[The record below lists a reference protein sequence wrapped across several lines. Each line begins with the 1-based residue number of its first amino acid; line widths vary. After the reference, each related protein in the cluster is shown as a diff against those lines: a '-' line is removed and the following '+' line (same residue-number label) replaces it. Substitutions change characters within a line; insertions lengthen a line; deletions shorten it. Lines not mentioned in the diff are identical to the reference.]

1 LIHFY
6 KRINAMEANNLVVL
20 LMLGIISAN
29 GAEDVAAIDDSAIMK
44 NQTEDIEEPDFA
56 DVSNLTSADQG
67 NWTVGECII
76 VKMASQLTLSPDKA
90 NANTTV
96 TLDIPVSA
104 TVSASS
110 SCLPPDSNT
119 TQLFTLEWSDQNPD
133 ESSDV
138 KFLNRNLTLH
148 FSLNQT
154 SSSYG
159 VSKIS
164 AVYEHRTYLIQVNTT
179 NPDTNTTTLV
189 NQTVLEYISMSTFA
203 MTPWEFLVPENRSYL
218 CMDVGSKS
226 MTAELHKSTEP
237 GGSPGE
243 RLTNATLTAKRVQ
256 FDAFRS
262 TSAPPNEFQLPSDCS
277 YRPNDIVP
285 IIVGCALAGMV
296 LMVLVAY
303 MVGRSRSRARGYMS
317 V

>member
-1 LIHFY
+1 
-6 KRINAMEANNLVVL
+6 MEAHNLLFLLVL
-20 LMLGIISAN
+20 CILRAQ
-29 GAEDVAAIDDSAIMK
+29 ATEDVVASEDTLDLK
-44 NQTEDIEEPDFA
+44 NQTESSEEMDLNDA
-56 DVSNLTSADQG
+56 SNLTADQG

-76 VKMASQLTLSPDKA
+76 VKMAGQLSLSPEKI
-90 NANTTV
+90 NPNTTI
-96 TLDIPVSA
+96 TLDIPVTA
-104 TVSASS
+104 TVSPQS
-110 SCLPPDSNT
+110 SCLPPDSNS
-119 TQLFTLEWSDQNPD
+119 TQLFTVEWADPDPNPD
-133 ESSDV
+133 TTGV
-138 KFLNRNLTLH
+138 LNRNLTLH

-154 SSSYG
+154 SSPPMYG

-164 AVYEHRTYLIQVNTT
+164 AVYETRTYVVQVNTT
-179 NPDTNTTTLV
+179 VDNTTELV

-226 MTAELHKSTEP
+226 IISELHKSTEP

-243 RLTNATLTAKRVQ
+243 RLANATFTAKRVQ

-262 TSAPPNEFQLPSDCS
+262 ASAPEGQFQLPSDCS

-296 LMVLVAY
+296 LMVLIAY

>member
-1 LIHFY
+1 
-6 KRINAMEANNLVVL
+6 MEAYNLLVL
-20 LMLGIISAN
+20 LVLGIIGAKA
-29 GAEDVAAIDDSAIMK
+29 AEDVSAIDDIVLLK
-44 NQTEDIEEPDFA
+44 NQTEEIEDTDFN
-56 DVSNLTSADQG
+56 DMSNLTADQG

-76 VKMASQLTLSPDKA
+76 VKMAAQLTLSPDKA
-90 NANTTV
+90 NANTTI

-104 TVSASS
+104 TVSAQS
-110 SCLPPDSNT
+110 SCLPADSNS
-119 TQLFTLEWSDQNPD
+119 TQLFTLEWSDPNPD
-133 ESSDV
+133 DV
-138 KFLNRNLTLH
+138 GVLNRNLTLH

-164 AVYEHRTYLIQVNTT
+164 AVYEHKTYVIQVNTT
-179 NPDTNTTTLV
+179 VPDTNTTVLV

-203 MTPWEFLVPENRSYL
+203 MSPWEFLVPENRSYL

-226 MTAELHKSTEP
+226 MISELHKSTEP

-262 TSAPPNEFQLPSDCS
+262 PSAPPNQFQLPSDCS

>member
-1 LIHFY
+1 
-6 KRINAMEANNLVVL
+6 MEAYNLVVL
-20 LMLGIISAN
+20 LMLGIIGAN
-29 GAEDVAAIDDSAIMK
+29 AAEDVTTIDDSAIAK
-44 NQTEDIEEPDFA
+44 NQTEDIEESDFA
-56 DVSNLTSADQG
+56 DVSNLTADQG

-76 VKMASQLTLSPDKA
+76 VKMATQLTLSPDKA
-90 NANTTV
+90 NANTTI

-104 TVSASS
+104 TVSPTS

-119 TQLFTLEWSDQNPD
+119 TQLFTLEWSDDNPD
-133 ESSDV
+133 QTSDV
-138 KFLNRNLTLH
+138 KTLNRNLTLH
-148 FSLNQT
+148 FSINQT

-179 NPDTNTTTLV
+179 NPDNTTTVV
-189 NQTVLEYISMSTFA
+189 NQTVLEYISMSTFT
-203 MTPWEFLVPENRSYL
+203 MNPWEFLVPENRSYL

-226 MTAELHKSTEP
+226 MTAELHKSTEA
-237 GGSPGE
+237 GGAPGE
-243 RLTNATLTAKRVQ
+243 RLANSTLTAKKVQ

-262 TSAPPNEFQLPSDCS
+262 ASAPPNEFQLPSDCS

>member
-6 KRINAMEANNLVVL
+6 KRINAMEAHNLLVL
-20 LMLGIISAN
+20 IMLGIIGAN
-29 GAEDVAAIDDSAIMK
+29 AAEDVSAENDSAIMK
-44 NQTEDIEEPDFA
+44 NQTEEVKEIYFHEI
-56 DVSNLTSADQG
+56 SNLTADQG
-67 NWTVGECII
+67 NWTVGDCII
-76 VKMASQLTLSPDKA
+76 VKMAAQLTLSPDKA
-90 NANTTV
+90 NANSTI

-104 TVSASS
+104 TVSSQS
-110 SCLPPDSNT
+110 SCLPTDSNT
-119 TQLFTLEWSDQNPD
+119 TQLFTLEWSDKNPD
-133 ESSDV
+133 DV
-138 KFLNRNLTLH
+138 GVLNRNLTLH

-164 AVYEHRTYLIQVNTT
+164 AVYEHKTYVIQENKT
-179 NPDTNTTTLV
+179 NPDNTTILV

-203 MTPWEFLVPENRSYL
+203 MSPWEFLVPENRSYL

-226 MTAELHKSTEP
+226 MISELHKSTEP

-243 RLTNATLTAKRVQ
+243 RLSNATLTAKRVQ

-262 TSAPPNEFQLPSDCS
+262 PAAPPNQFQLPSDCS

-303 MVGRSRSRARGYMS
+303 TVGRRRSRARGYMS

>member
-1 LIHFY
+1 
-6 KRINAMEANNLVVL
+6 MEAYNLLVL
-20 LMLGIISAN
+20 LMLGIIGAN
-29 GAEDVAAIDDSAIMK
+29 RAEDVAAMDDSAIMK
-44 NQTEDIEEPDFA
+44 NQTEEIEEPDFP

-164 AVYEHRTYLIQVNTT
+164 AVYEHRTYLVQVNTT
-179 NPDTNTTTLV
+179 NPDTNATTLV

>member
-1 LIHFY
+1 
-6 KRINAMEANNLVVL
+6 MEAHNLLVL
-20 LMLGIISAN
+20 LMLGIIGAN
-29 GAEDVAAIDDSAIMK
+29 AAEDVSAENDSAIMK
-44 NQTEDIEEPDFA
+44 NQTEEVEEIYFHEI
-56 DVSNLTSADQG
+56 SNLTADQG
-67 NWTVGECII
+67 NWTVGDCII
-76 VKMASQLTLSPDKA
+76 VKMAAQLTLSPDKA
-90 NANTTV
+90 NANSTI

-104 TVSASS
+104 TVSSQS
-110 SCLPPDSNT
+110 SCLPTDSNT
-119 TQLFTLEWSDQNPD
+119 TQLFTLEWSDKNPD
-133 ESSDV
+133 DV
-138 KFLNRNLTLH
+138 GVLNRNLTLH

-164 AVYEHRTYLIQVNTT
+164 AVYEHKTYVIQENKT
-179 NPDTNTTTLV
+179 NPDNTTILV

-203 MTPWEFLVPENRSYL
+203 MSPWEFLVPENRSYL

-226 MTAELHKSTEP
+226 MISELHKSTEP

-243 RLTNATLTAKRVQ
+243 RLSNATLTAKRVQ

-262 TSAPPNEFQLPSDCS
+262 PAAPANQFQLPSDCS

-303 MVGRSRSRARGYMS
+303 TVGRRRSRARGYMS

>member
-1 LIHFY
+1 
-6 KRINAMEANNLVVL
+6 MEAHHLLVL
-20 LMLGIISAN
+20 LLLCILGAQAI
-29 GAEDVAAIDDSAIMK
+29 EDVAAVEETLAMK
-44 NQTEDIEEPDFA
+44 NQTEDIEETDFN
-56 DVSNLTSADQG
+56 DVSNLTADQG

-76 VKMASQLTLSPDKA
+76 VKMAAQLTLSPDKA
-90 NANTTV
+90 NANTTI
-96 TLDIPVSA
+96 TLDIPVTA
-104 TVSASS
+104 TVSPQS
-110 SCLPPDSNT
+110 SCLPPDSNS
-119 TQLFTLEWSDQNPD
+119 TQLFTVEWSDPDPNPD
-133 ESSDV
+133 TTGV
-138 KFLNRNLTLH
+138 LNRNLTLH

-154 SSSYG
+154 TSPPMYG

-164 AVYEHRTYLIQVNTT
+164 AVYEYRTYIVQVNTT
-179 NPDTNTTTLV
+179 IDTNTTILV
-189 NQTVLEYISMSTFA
+189 NETVLEYISMSTFA
-203 MTPWEFLVPENRSYL
+203 MNPWEFLVPENRSYL
-218 CMDVGSKS
+218 CMDTGVKS
-226 MTAELHKSTEP
+226 MISELHKSSEP

-243 RLTNATLTAKRVQ
+243 RLTNATVTGKRVQ

-262 TSAPPNEFQLPSDCS
+262 ASAPPNQFQLPSDCS

>member
-1 LIHFY
+1 
-6 KRINAMEANNLVVL
+6 MEAHNLLVL
-20 LMLGIISAN
+20 LMLGIIGAN
-29 GAEDVAAIDDSAIMK
+29 AAEDVSAENDSAVVK
-44 NQTEDIEEPDFA
+44 NQTEEVEEIYFHEI
-56 DVSNLTSADQG
+56 SNLTADQG
-67 NWTVGECII
+67 NWTVGDCII
-76 VKMASQLTLSPDKA
+76 VKMAAQLTLSPDKA
-90 NANTTV
+90 NANSTI

-104 TVSASS
+104 TVSSQS
-110 SCLPPDSNT
+110 SCLPTDSNT
-119 TQLFTLEWSDQNPD
+119 TQLFTLEWSDKNPD
-133 ESSDV
+133 DV
-138 KFLNRNLTLH
+138 GVLNRNLTLH

-154 SSSYG
+154 SSTYG

-164 AVYEHRTYLIQVNTT
+164 AVYEHKTYVIQENKT
-179 NPDTNTTTLV
+179 NPDNTTTLV

-203 MTPWEFLVPENRSYL
+203 MSPWEFLVPENRSYL

-226 MTAELHKSTEP
+226 MISELHKSTEP

-243 RLTNATLTAKRVQ
+243 RLSNATLTAKRVQ

-262 TSAPPNEFQLPSDCS
+262 PAAPPNQFQLPSDCS

-303 MVGRSRSRARGYMS
+303 TVGRRRSRARGYMS